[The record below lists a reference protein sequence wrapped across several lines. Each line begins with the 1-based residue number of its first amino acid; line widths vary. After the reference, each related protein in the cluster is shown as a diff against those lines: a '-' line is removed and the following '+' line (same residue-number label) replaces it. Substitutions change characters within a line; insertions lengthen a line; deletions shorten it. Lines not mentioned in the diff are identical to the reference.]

1 MIQLKHIPLEGAH
14 NFRDLGGCPTTDGGA
29 TKWGMLYRSD
39 ALSGLT
45 RRDWAE
51 LEARKVRTILDLRS
65 GSERAASP
73 ITPPEGITCLGFNL
87 MRELDGHGAAVSPET
102 ILQSM
107 KLDYVR
113 TLFGN
118 LPCGAEIL
126 NAILERLE
134 QGAVVFLC
142 SAGKDRTGIVAAL
155 VLYLCGVP
163 REDIIAD
170 YIVSSTYNTNGINA
184 KLGSLPAE
192 ILRRIPDPE
201 ILRDCLASKPETIIA
216 LLDALEQRNIRAL
229 LAENG
234 FSEERQRLLVKK
246 FTS

>member
-1 MIQLKHIPLEGAH
+1 MFHLKHIPLEGAH
-14 NFRDLGGCPTTDGGA
+14 NFRDLGGCPTIGGGA

-45 RRDWAE
+45 QRDWAE
-51 LEARKVRTILDLRS
+51 LEARNVRTVIDLRS

-73 ITPPEGITCLGFNL
+73 ITPPDGVVCLSFSL
-87 MRELDGHGAAVSPET
+87 MRELDGNAASMSRES

-184 KLGSLPAE
+184 KLGSLPE
-192 ILRRIPDPE
+192 DILRWIPDPE

-216 LLDALEQRNIRAL
+216 LLDALEQKDIRAL

-234 FSEERQRLLVKK
+234 FPEEKQRLLERI
-246 FTS
+246 FTC